1 MTGSEKL
8 TALKALISPDTETEE
23 VLTAILSAAE
33 ALVLNRMY
41 PFGYPDGTSVPGRY
55 EQIQLQLAV
64 EMYSKRG
71 AEGQT
76 NHSENGISRSW
87 PEKSPL
93 LNRIV
98 PHCGSVM
105 SNA

>member
-8 TALKALISPDTETEE
+8 TTLKALISPDTETDA
-23 VLTAILSAAE
+23 VLQAILSAAE
-33 ALVLNRMY
+33 AMVLNRMY
-41 PFGYPDGTSVPGRY
+41 PFGYPDGTVVPGRY

-64 EMYSKRG
+64 EMFTKRG
-71 AEGQT
+71 AEGQS

-87 PEKSPL
+87 PEKSVL

-98 PHCGSVM
+98 PNCGSVT
-105 SNA
+105 SHA

>member
-8 TALKALISPDTETEE
+8 TALKALISPDTDTDE
-23 VLTAILSAAE
+23 VLQAILSAAE

-41 PFGYPDGTSVPGRY
+41 PFGYPDGTSVPSRY

-64 EMYSKRG
+64 EMFTKRG
-71 AEGQT
+71 AEGQS

-87 PEKSPL
+87 PEKSVL
-93 LNRIV
+93 LHRVV

-105 SNA
+105 SHA

>member
-8 TALKALISPDTETEE
+8 TTLKALISPDTETDA
-23 VLTAILSAAE
+23 VLQAILSAAE
-33 ALVLNRMY
+33 AMVLNRMY
-41 PFGYPDGTSVPGRY
+41 PFGYPDGTAVPGRY

-64 EMYSKRG
+64 ELFTKRG

-87 PEKSPL
+87 SEKSAL
-93 LNRIV
+93 LNGIV
-98 PHCGSVM
+98 PNCGSVM
-105 SNA
+105 FHA